1 MVKEA
6 STRNKA
12 NAYRESSYLGDRST
26 VHDEVIKLHGPLHVF
41 ELGVVYHTKSLK
53 LLQDKM
59 VKDLTFDVRYDNE
72 LAHDYY
78 GDGKQLAEHM
88 RRIYHDKNLQFPNEF
103 ESTLTT
109 PPVHFMSYVPC
120 NRA

>member
-59 VKDLTFDVRYDNE
+59 VKDLVGSDHETYGIPLLTSFQTFDVRYDNE

-78 GDGKQLAEHM
+78 GDGKQLAEQ
-88 RRIYHDKNLQFPNEF
+88 YG
-103 ESTLTT
+103 
-109 PPVHFMSYVPC
+109 
-120 NRA
+120 

>member
-59 VKDLTFDVRYDNE
+59 VKDLVGSDHET
-72 LAHDYY
+72 
-78 GDGKQLAEHM
+78 
-88 RRIYHDKNLQFPNEF
+88 
-103 ESTLTT
+103 
-109 PPVHFMSYVPC
+109 YVFHY
-120 NRA
+120 